1 MMHNYKYDSMYENR
15 KYWEVASTFIYVYCC
30 DNPLKDRGKP

>member
-1 MMHNYKYDSMYENR
+1 MMRNDKYGSMKGNR

-30 DNPLKDRGKP
+30 DKLLKCRGKP